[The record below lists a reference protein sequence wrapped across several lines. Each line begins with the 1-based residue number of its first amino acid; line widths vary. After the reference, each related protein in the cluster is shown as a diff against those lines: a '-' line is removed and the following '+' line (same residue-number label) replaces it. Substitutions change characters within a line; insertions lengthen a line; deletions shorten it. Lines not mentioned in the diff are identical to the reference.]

1 MTLVALPYIC
11 VPIMHCGRAGDSSSA
26 AAWGSFHFAR
36 SPQAGEEVE
45 IDGTVVVVTRAW
57 HRPSIY
63 YKGAKFA
70 ILVEE
75 PVADAQVR
83 PEVRDH
89 ADMAV

>member
-1 MTLVALPYIC
+1 MLIDVW
-11 VPIMHCGRAGDSSSA
+11 AGDSSSA

-70 ILVEE
+70 ITPTWRFEQTRRRAMSPFSALSQAASNSSAG
-75 PVADAQVR
+75 PKNS
-83 PEVRDH
+83 
-89 ADMAV
+89 